1 MRPWC
6 GVRTA
11 ETTKINAAEPM
22 AGCHEP
28 YPTIQSDK
36 IPTTTMDLI
45 SNSLYFLGG
54 VSSFAAVHNLLG
66 RSSQTRDLPHIFF
79 SGIALL
85 VAFSAISRT
94 FVIQSTDLEIFIAD
108 LKWNVSY
115 SLGVILLIPW
125 FTAAYAHK
133 ISKAYLITVSLLIA
147 ACIGLNVYL
156 PHGLSYAHLDTLL
169 ITPLPWG
176 EQITHGVGRPSMW
189 GYFTIA
195 VIALIYAKSLSDVID
210 IYRKRRRR
218 VDLHILIAF
227 VLFGVLSAMG
237 VAVRLSLVRSFSPGA
252 LSFFVV
258 IVIISTALMREN
270 RRKISESERRFRT
283 LIEQS
288 PVGIALTRQGRLIDA
303 NPIFLKMHGY
313 TDIHHVADAHLA
325 EILQLRETGQA
336 ADARVEPAANAAYE
350 STSYR
355 IDGMEFP
362 VYVSTRTIEL
372 NSEPHLLTYMIDQS
386 KHKES
391 EKKVEY
397 LSHYDTLTGLPNKN
411 LLLKHLRR
419 AVESSA
425 HNARWGALL
434 HIDLNNFRILNDGL
448 GHAFGDLL
456 LQSVG
461 KRLSNKTRPND
472 TVARLGSD
480 EFAVLLTNLGATRDQ
495 AVALAEARG
504 AEMLL
509 AMNRPFKL
517 MASEYHN
524 TSRIGITLF
533 NADTGNIEDL
543 FKQAEL
549 AMYQAKT
556 HRQGSIC
563 FYEPHM
569 RDTVTTRLG
578 LESALRKAIGKREI
592 TLHYQPQVDAHNR
605 LVGAEA
611 LVRWKH
617 AQQGYISP
625 AQFIP
630 IAEET
635 GLILQLGRDLLDI
648 ACSQLRLWQR
658 DERTRGL
665 VLAINISAKQ
675 FRNRKFIDD
684 IRATIERHA
693 IPPENIKLEL
703 TESMLFDNIE
713 ETIESMSALKK
724 IGIQFS
730 LDDFGTGYSS
740 IQYLKHLPLD
750 ELKIDQS
757 FVRDIS
763 SNDSGRNIVRAVLA
777 MAGALNLGVIAEG
790 VETQQQMEI
799 LSTLGCTRF
808 QGYLF
813 GKPVSAAEFET
824 FLTGSAPSE
833 A

>member
-1 MRPWC
+1 
-6 GVRTA
+6 
-11 ETTKINAAEPM
+11 
-22 AGCHEP
+22 
-28 YPTIQSDK
+28 
-36 IPTTTMDLI
+36 MDLI
-45 SNSLYFLGG
+45 TNSLYFLGG
-54 VSSFAAVHNLLG
+54 VSTFAALNNLLG
-66 RSSQTRDLPHIFF
+66 RPPRKHEMQHIFF
-79 SGIALL
+79 AGIALL
-85 VAFSAISRT
+85 VAMSAISRT
-94 FVIQSTDLEIFIAD
+94 FVIQSTDIANFVAD
-108 LKWNVSY
+108 LKWNVTY
-115 SLGVILLIPW
+115 SLGVFLLIPW

-133 ISKAYLITVSLLIA
+133 ISKAYLIVVNLMIA
-147 ACIGLNVYL
+147 GCIALNIYL
-156 PHGLSYAHLDTLL
+156 PLGISYAHLDTLL

-176 EQITHGVGRPSMW
+176 EQITHGVGRHSIW
-189 GYFTIA
+189 GYFAIA
-195 VIALIYAKSLSDVID
+195 MVALIYAKSLADIID
-210 IYRKRRRR
+210 TYRARRRG
-218 VDLHILIAF
+218 VDLHMLVAF
-227 VLFGVLSAMG
+227 VLFGIFSSMG
-237 VAVRLSLVRSFSPGA
+237 LAVRLSLLRSFSPGA
-252 LSFFVV
+252 FSFFVV
-258 IVIISTALMREN
+258 IVVISMALMRDN
-270 RRKISESERRFRT
+270 QRKIIESERRFRT
-283 LIEQS
+283 LIEES
-288 PVGIALTRQGRLIDA
+288 PVGIALTRQSRLIDA
-303 NPIFLKMHGY
+303 NPIFLEMHGY
-313 TDIHHVADAHLA
+313 SDIQHVANAHLA
-325 EILQLRETGQA
+325 EILQLRETGQPPEI
-336 ADARVEPAANAAYE
+336 RTTPTTNATFE
-350 STSYR
+350 SISYR
-355 IDGMEFP
+355 ADGSEFP

-372 NSEPHLLTYMIDQS
+372 NGELHLLTYMIDQS
-386 KHKES
+386 KRKES

-397 LSHYDTLTGLPNKN
+397 LSHYDPLTGLPNKS

-419 AVESSA
+419 AIESSG
-425 HNARWGALL
+425 HKTRWGALL
-434 HIDLNNFRILNDGL
+434 HVDLNNFRILNDGL

-480 EFAVLLTNLGATRDQ
+480 EFAVLLTNLGTSRSEAS
-495 AVALAEARG
+495 ALAEAR
-504 AEMLL
+504 AKEMLL
-509 AMNRPFKL
+509 TMDRPFKL
-517 MASEYHN
+517 MANEYHN

-533 NADTGNIEDL
+533 DRDTGNIEDL

-578 LESALRKAIGKREI
+578 LESALRKAIDKREI
-592 TLHYQPQVDAHNR
+592 TLYYQPEVDDQNR

-617 AQQGYISP
+617 AQRGYIPPS
-625 AQFIP
+625 QFIP

-648 ACSQLRLWQR
+648 ACSQLHLWQQ
-658 DERTRGL
+658 DERTHGL

-675 FRNRKFIDD
+675 FKNRKFIDD

-763 SNDSGRNIVRAVLA
+763 TNDSGRNIVRAVLA

-808 QGYLF
+808 QGYLI
-813 GKPVSAAEFET
+813 GRPVDARTFES
-824 FLTGSAPSE
+824 FLDKDSSPVT
-833 A
+833 